1 MLENSLKIGNWKL
14 EIILLLLIFA
24 FAAIPTSAFA
34 AERYWVGGTGSW
46 SDDDTHWAATSGG
59 APADGNVP
67 TSADNAHFDA
77 NSNTTAYT
85 VTVNATANM
94 FDMMFYA
101 APAIDGTVIWAGSS
115 AIVVYN

>member
-67 TSADNAHFDA
+67 TSADNPCFARGRA
-77 NSNTTAYT
+77 RRALQRRQ
-85 VTVNATANM
+85 
-94 FDMMFYA
+94 
-101 APAIDGTVIWAGSS
+101 
-115 AIVVYN
+115 

>member
-24 FAAIPTSAFA
+24 FAAI
-34 AERYWVGGTGSW
+34 
-46 SDDDTHWAATSGG
+46 
-59 APADGNVP
+59 P